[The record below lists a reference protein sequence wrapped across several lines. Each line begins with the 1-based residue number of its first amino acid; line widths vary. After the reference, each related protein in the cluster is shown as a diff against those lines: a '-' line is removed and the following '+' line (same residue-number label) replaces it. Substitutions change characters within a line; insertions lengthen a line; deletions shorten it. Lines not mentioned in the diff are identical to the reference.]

1 MDFYRTVTQVLTV
14 SLIVVSA
21 ASCNREEAPPLRDQ
35 IMDVINTVDGDM
47 AVVLL
52 GMDGAAGDVMI
63 NENERFHAAST
74 MKTPVMIEAFK
85 QAEEGKFSLEDSI
98 LVKNEFSSIV
108 DGSPFSLNIDRDWG
122 DALYDKLG
130 TRVPMRD
137 VIHDMITRS
146 GNLATNLMI
155 DLVGAENANRTMH
168 ELGAVN
174 IQVLRGVED
183 MKAFDQGMNNETTAM
198 DLAIIYREIAGRSV
212 VSEQACDQMIA
223 ILKDQHFR
231 SMIPAGLPDDAQVA
245 HKTGSI
251 TGVNHDSGIVY
262 LPDGRSYVLVILS
275 KNLSNN
281 DDGRDAGAEISR
293 LVYEHYNS
301 RSMQAGL

>member
-1 MDFYRTVTQVLTV
+1 MNFYRTVIKGLIV
-14 SLIVVSA
+14 SLIVFSA
-21 ASCNREEAPPLRDQ
+21 ASCNREEAPPLHDQ

-52 GMDGAAGDVMI
+52 GMDNAAGHVLI

-108 DGSPFSLNIDRDWG
+108 DGSPFSLSIDRDWG

-130 TRVPMRD
+130 TRVPMRE
-137 VIHDMITRS
+137 VIYDMITRS

-155 DLVGAENANRTMH
+155 ELVGAENANRTMH

-183 MKAFDQGMNNETTAM
+183 MKAFDQGLNNETTAM
-198 DLAIIYREIAGRSV
+198 DLAIIYREIARKSV
-212 VSEQACDQMIA
+212 VSERACDEMIG
-223 ILKDQHFR
+223 ILKDQYFKD
-231 SMIPAGLPDDAQVA
+231 MIPADLPEDVEVA

-281 DDGRDAGAEISR
+281 SDGRDAGAEISR
-293 LVYEHYNS
+293 LIYEHYNS
-301 RSMQAGL
+301 RTM